1 MNTSV
6 MDTILTGISSDL
18 TAAAKDRLNRS
29 IQAVDQQLEGAKQN
43 RTSTDF
49 LGKQSRIG
57 GASANINGTT
67 VDAQVY
73 TSIADMING
82 PINNDV
88 GGFSNLLDSLAA
100 KNKRYYTII
109 KDYEIMPILIPQINR
124 VLMFLSNEC
133 LSPDIQNKQTF
144 KITYLN
150 DRDDHNIQDDI
161 GRIKEEMKL
170 DALLREIVNNRYK
183 LGNEYYLV
191 IDYNETYDHM
201 LQMMDQKGLN
211 ESTAGM
217 NNIEYFRVTGQDLRM
232 VINESTSTVLADC
245 YEKENSDKVA
255 LDEKVELNLS
265 NLNIVL
271 EKSSLAESYEQM
283 ADLVIAESY
292 SSSSRYNRVGSM
304 NEAVVDNTKFRDLI
318 EKMKQKK
325 LQRCTIDR
333 LDPAK
338 VFKLKIGGKII
349 GYFYVRDLD
358 ENASNVVNF
367 AQSLKDQLMKSRVAN
382 MNTATANA
390 EEVISKDLAE
400 RIINSFDPN
409 IGINR
414 IEDIDLLHDY
424 IRNTELFRG
433 NKRITFYYEDE
444 IFDVSRTDG
453 SLLTNAV
460 FFTKLYATL
469 LLNNIMTKVL
479 RGRGRQFHYVN
490 MGVSPDT
497 QRYIQ
502 NAIVALTMPENNLGT
517 LHGSFEQILN
527 PYNSSSDIILPR
539 EEGAEKY
546 IETDYVP
553 GQDVDMNDDF
563 LRFLLNSIVSA
574 FGLDS
579 AVIDATNGNLQ
590 FARTLS
596 MESLQICNSVINEQQ
611 DLHDAWERLVLE
623 VLRIMGDDAT
633 REAISRNQVK
643 VEFFEPETLII
654 QNTIEDLNNVKNYAE
669 GIADIIPQFNEDGA
683 EIKRSKFIYT
693 FIKERMNIDW
703 DSLENMLKENDINQ
717 IADKMEADIRTTA
730 REYEE
735 NTETREFGEK
745 SYNEETLE
753 DKSEFGE
760 FEPGEEDEDIY

>member
-6 MDTILTGISSDL
+6 METLVTGLSNDLTG
-18 TAAAKDRLNRS
+18 AAKARILKS
-29 IQAVDQQLEGAKQN
+29 IQAVDKQLEDAKNN
-43 RTSTDF
+43 RNSSVG
-49 LGKQSRIG
+49 LGQKSK
-57 GASANINGTT
+57 NPINTPKGDM
-67 VDAQVY
+67 VDSQVY

-82 PINNDV
+82 PVNNDV

-100 KNKRYYTII
+100 KNKRYFTII

-124 VLMFLSNEC
+124 VLMFLTNEC

-144 KITYLN
+144 KITYLP
-150 DRDDHNIQDDI
+150 DKDDHRIQVDI
-161 GRIKEEMKL
+161 ARIKEEMKL
-170 DALLREIVNNRYK
+170 DNLLREVITNRYK
-183 LGNEYYLV
+183 LGNEYYTV
-191 IDYNETYDHM
+191 IDYNDTYQHM
-201 LQMMDQKGLN
+201 LDMMEAKGLN

-217 NNIEYFRVTGQDLRM
+217 SDLEYVGVCSKSMQET
-232 VINESTSTVLADC
+232 INECSIKLNIDVHVEKDNLVELA
-245 YEKENSDKVA
+245 KP
-255 LDEKVELNLS
+255 VELNFDS
-265 NLNIVL
+265 LNIKI
-271 EKSSLAESYEQM
+271 ERSSMVESYDAIYGELLAE
-283 ADLVIAESY
+283 AY
-292 SSSSRYNRVGSM
+292 SKENRLARLRNGIM
-304 NEAVVDNTKFRDLI
+304 NEAVVDNTKLTDI
-318 EKMKQKK
+318 VNHMKAKK

-333 LDPAK
+333 LDPARM
-338 VFKLKIGGKII
+338 FKLKVGGKII
-349 GYFYVRDLD
+349 GYFYVRDMD
-358 ENASNVVNF
+358 ENTSNVINF

-390 EEVISKDLAE
+390 EEVISKELAE
-400 RIINSFDPN
+400 KIINTFDPN

-424 IRNTELFRG
+424 IRNTEIFRG

-444 IFDVSRTDG
+444 IFDLSRTDG

-479 RGRGRQFHYVN
+479 RGRGRQFHYVRT
-490 MGVSPDT
+490 GVSPSI

-527 PYNSSSDIILPR
+527 PYNSSSDIILPV
-539 EEGAEKY
+539 EDGTDKY

-553 GQDVDMNDDF
+553 GQDVDMNDEF

-611 DLHDAWERLVLE
+611 DLHDNWERLVLE
-623 VLRIMGDDAT
+623 VLRIMGSDDT
-633 REAISRNQVK
+633 KSAIDQNMIK

-669 GIADIIPQFNEDGA
+669 NIADIIPEFNEDGA
-683 EIKRSKFIYT
+683 EVKRSKFIYT
-693 FIKERMNIDW
+693 FIKERLNIDW
-703 DSLENMLKENDINQ
+703 DALENLMQENAIDQ
-717 IADKMEADIRTTA
+717 VDDQMQAEIRTTA
-730 REYEE
+730 REYKE
-735 NTETREFGEK
+735 NTQEREFGEK
-745 SYNEETLE
+745 SYEEETLS
-753 DKSEFGE
+753 DDSEYGE
-760 FEPGEEDEDIY
+760 FEPDESDNDLY

>member
-6 MDTILTGISSDL
+6 MEVLVTGLSSDL
-18 TAAAKDRLNRS
+18 TNASKARILKS
-29 IQAVDQQLEGAKQN
+29 IQAVDKQLEDARNN
-43 RTSTDF
+43 RNSSNG
-49 LGKQSRIG
+49 LGQQRTR
-57 GASANINGTT
+57 NQINTPKGDL
-67 VDAQVY
+67 VDSQVY

-100 KNKRYYTII
+100 KNKKYFTII

-124 VLMFLSNEC
+124 VLMFLTNEC

-144 KITYLN
+144 KITFVQ
-150 DRDDHNIQDDI
+150 DRDEHRVQTDVA
-161 GRIKEEMKL
+161 RIKEEMKL
-170 DALLREIVNNRYK
+170 DNLLREVITNRYK
-183 LGNEYYLV
+183 LGNEYYTV
-191 IDYNETYDHM
+191 IDYNDTYQHM
-201 LQMMDQKGLN
+201 LDMMEAKGLN
-211 ESTAGM
+211 EATSNMSDLEYIKLCSTSM
-217 NNIEYFRVTGQDLRM
+217 QDT
-232 VINESTSTVLADC
+232 INECGITVNADTHVENDNLVEIGTSI
-245 YEKENSDKVA
+245 
-255 LDEKVELNLS
+255 
-265 NLNIVL
+265 NLNFDKLNIKL
-271 EKSSLAESYEQM
+271 ERSSMVESYDAIYGELLSEMYSKDNRLIRFKSS
-283 ADLVIAESY
+283 I
-292 SSSSRYNRVGSM
+292 M
-304 NEAVVDNTKFRDLI
+304 NEAVVDNTKLTDLI
-318 EKMKQKK
+318 NNMKGKK

-333 LDPAK
+333 LDPARM
-338 VFKLKIGGKII
+338 FKLKVGGKII

-358 ENASNVVNF
+358 ENTSNVINF
-367 AQSLKDQLMKSRVAN
+367 AQSLKDQLLKSRVAN

-390 EEVISKDLAE
+390 EEVISKELAE
-400 RIINSFDPN
+400 KIINAFDPN

-424 IRNTELFRG
+424 IRNTEVYKG

-444 IFDVSRTDG
+444 IFDLSRTEG

-479 RGRGRQFHYVN
+479 RGRGRQFHYVTT
-490 MGVSPDT
+490 GVSPSV

-527 PYNSSSDIILPR
+527 PYNSASDIILPR
-539 EEGAEKY
+539 EEGTDKY

-574 FGLDS
+574 FGVDS

-596 MESLQICNSVINEQQ
+596 MESLQICNSIINEQQ
-611 DLHDAWERLVLE
+611 DLHDNWERLVLE
-623 VLRIMGDDAT
+623 VLRIMGSEDT
-633 REAISRNQVK
+633 QKAIDQNLLK
-643 VEFFEPETLII
+643 VEFFEPESLII
-654 QNTIEDLNNVKNYAE
+654 QNTIEDLNNVKSYAE
-669 GIADIIPQFNEDGA
+669 SIADIIPEFNEDGA

-703 DSLENMLKENDINQ
+703 EALENMMKENAIDQ
-717 IADKMEADIRTTA
+717 VDDQMQAEIRTTA
-730 REYEE
+730 REYKD
-735 NTETREFGEK
+735 NTEEREFGDK
-745 SYNEETLE
+745 SYAEETLE
-753 DKSEFGE
+753 DKSDYGE
-760 FEPGEEDEDIY
+760 FEPSEDDDYLL

>member
-6 MDTILTGISSDL
+6 MEVLVSGISNDLSD
-18 TAAAKDRLNRS
+18 AAKARLLKS
-29 IQAVDQQLEGAKQN
+29 IEAVDKQIEDAKKN
-43 RTSTDF
+43 RRTANGLNTN
-49 LGKQSRIG
+49 RINV
-57 GASANINGTT
+57 ANANKENT

-73 TSIADMING
+73 TNIADMING

-100 KNKRYYTII
+100 KNKRYFTII

-124 VLMFLSNEC
+124 VLMFLTNEC

-144 KITYLN
+144 KITYTPAK
-150 DRDDHNIQDDI
+150 DEHRIQDDI
-161 GRIKEEMKL
+161 ARIKKEMKL
-170 DALLREIVNNRYK
+170 DALLREVVTNRYK
-183 LGNEYYLV
+183 LGNEYYTV
-191 IDYNETYDHM
+191 IDYNDTYQHM
-201 LQMMDQKGLN
+201 LDMMELKGLN
-211 ESTAGM
+211 EATAQMGDLEYIGAASSSMQST
-217 NNIEYFRVTGQDLRM
+217 
-232 VINESTSTVLADC
+232 INECSFTMPADIHTNNDTVTLGENVQLSFDKMNIRIERNSMVET
-245 YEKENSDKVA
+245 YDSIYGELLSETYSKENR
-255 LDEKVELNLS
+255 LR
-265 NLNIVL
+265 NLNRGI
-271 EKSSLAESYEQM
+271 
-283 ADLVIAESY
+283 
-292 SSSSRYNRVGSM
+292 M
-304 NEAVVDNTKFRDLI
+304 NEAVVDNTKLRDI
-318 EKMKQKK
+318 VQKMKDKK

-333 LDPAK
+333 LDPARM
-338 VFKLKIGGKII
+338 FKLKVGGKTI
-349 GYFYVRDLD
+349 GYFYVRDID
-358 ENASNVVNF
+358 ENSSNVINF

-382 MNTATANA
+382 MNTATADA
-390 EEVISKDLAE
+390 EDVISRELAE
-400 RIINSFDPN
+400 KIINTFDPN

-414 IEDIDLLHDY
+414 VEDIDLLHDY
-424 IRNTELFRG
+424 IRNSEIYKG

-444 IFDVSRTDG
+444 IFDLSRTES

-469 LLNNIMTKVL
+469 MLNNIMTKIL
-479 RGRGRQFHYVN
+479 RGRGRQFHYVK
-490 MGVSPDT
+490 MGVSPNI

-502 NAIVALTMPENNLGT
+502 NAIVSLTMPENNLGT

-527 PYNSSSDIILPR
+527 PYNSSSDIILPV
-539 EEGAEKY
+539 EEGADKY

-553 GQDVDMNDDF
+553 GQDVDMNDEF

-611 DLHDAWERLVLE
+611 DLHDPWERLVLE
-623 VLRIMGDDAT
+623 VLRIMGTEDT
-633 REAISRNQVK
+633 QKAIDQNLIK

-669 GIADIIPQFNEDGA
+669 NIADIIPEFNEDGS
-683 EIKRSKFIYT
+683 EIKRSKFIFT

-703 DSLENMLKENDINQ
+703 EALENML
-717 IADKMEADIRTTA
+717 ADNAIDQVDDQMLADIRTTA
-730 REYEE
+730 REYKE
-735 NTETREFGEK
+735 NTEEREFGDK
-745 SYNEETLE
+745 SYAEETLE

>member
-6 MDTILTGISSDL
+6 MEVLVSGISNDLSD
-18 TAAAKDRLNRS
+18 AAKARLLKS
-29 IQAVDQQLEGAKQN
+29 IEAVDKQIEDAKKN
-43 RTSTDF
+43 RRTANGLNTN
-49 LGKQSRIG
+49 RINV
-57 GASANINGTT
+57 ANANKENT

-73 TSIADMING
+73 TNIADMING

-100 KNKRYYTII
+100 KNKRYFTII

-124 VLMFLSNEC
+124 VLMFLTNEC

-144 KITYLN
+144 KITYTPAK
-150 DRDDHNIQDDI
+150 DEHRIQDDI
-161 GRIKEEMKL
+161 ARIKKEMKL
-170 DALLREIVNNRYK
+170 DALLREVVTNRYK
-183 LGNEYYLV
+183 LGNEYYTV
-191 IDYNETYDHM
+191 IDYNDTYQHM
-201 LQMMDQKGLN
+201 LDMMELKGLN
-211 ESTAGM
+211 EATAQMGDLEYIGAASSSMQST
-217 NNIEYFRVTGQDLRM
+217 
-232 VINESTSTVLADC
+232 INECSFTMPADIHTNDNTVTLGENVQLSFDKLNIRIERNSMVET
-245 YEKENSDKVA
+245 YDSIYGELLSETYSKENR
-255 LDEKVELNLS
+255 LR
-265 NLNIVL
+265 NLNRGI
-271 EKSSLAESYEQM
+271 
-283 ADLVIAESY
+283 
-292 SSSSRYNRVGSM
+292 M
-304 NEAVVDNTKFRDLI
+304 NEAVVDNTKLRDI
-318 EKMKQKK
+318 VQKMKDKK

-333 LDPAK
+333 LDPARM
-338 VFKLKIGGKII
+338 FKLKVGGKTI
-349 GYFYVRDLD
+349 GYFYVRDID
-358 ENASNVVNF
+358 ENSSNVINF

-382 MNTATANA
+382 MNTATADA
-390 EEVISKDLAE
+390 EDVISRELAE
-400 RIINSFDPN
+400 KIINTFDPN

-414 IEDIDLLHDY
+414 VEDIDLLHDY
-424 IRNTELFRG
+424 IRNSEIYKG

-444 IFDVSRTDG
+444 IFDLSRTES

-469 LLNNIMTKVL
+469 MLNNIMTKIL
-479 RGRGRQFHYVN
+479 RGRGRQFHYVK
-490 MGVSPDT
+490 MGVSPNI

-502 NAIVALTMPENNLGT
+502 NAIVSLTMPENNLGT

-527 PYNSSSDIILPR
+527 PYNSSSDIILPV
-539 EEGAEKY
+539 EEGADKY

-553 GQDVDMNDDF
+553 GQDVDMNDEF

-611 DLHDAWERLVLE
+611 DLHDPWERLVLE
-623 VLRIMGDDAT
+623 VLRIMGTEDT
-633 REAISRNQVK
+633 QKAIDQNLIK

-669 GIADIIPQFNEDGA
+669 NIADIIPEFNEDGS
-683 EIKRSKFIYT
+683 EIKRSKFIFT

-703 DSLENMLKENDINQ
+703 EALENML
-717 IADKMEADIRTTA
+717 ADNAIDQVDDQMLADIRTTA
-730 REYEE
+730 REYKE
-735 NTETREFGEK
+735 NTEEREFGDK
-745 SYNEETLE
+745 SYAEETLE

>member
-6 MDTILTGISSDL
+6 MEVLVSGISNDLSD
-18 TAAAKDRLNRS
+18 AAKARLLKS
-29 IQAVDQQLEGAKQN
+29 IEAVDKQIEDAKKN
-43 RTSTDF
+43 RRTANGLNTN
-49 LGKQSRIG
+49 RINV
-57 GASANINGTT
+57 ANANKENT

-73 TSIADMING
+73 TNIADMING

-100 KNKRYYTII
+100 KNKRYFTII

-124 VLMFLSNEC
+124 VLMFLTNEC

-144 KITYLN
+144 KITYTPAK
-150 DRDDHNIQDDI
+150 DEHRIQDDI
-161 GRIKEEMKL
+161 ARIKKEMKL
-170 DALLREIVNNRYK
+170 DALLREVVTNRYK
-183 LGNEYYLV
+183 LGNEYYTV
-191 IDYNETYDHM
+191 IDYNDTYQHM
-201 LQMMDQKGLN
+201 LDMMELKGLN
-211 ESTAGM
+211 EATAQMGDLEYIGAASSSMQST
-217 NNIEYFRVTGQDLRM
+217 
-232 VINESTSTVLADC
+232 INECSFTMPADIHTNDNTVTLGENVQLSFDKLNIRIERNSMVET
-245 YEKENSDKVA
+245 YDSIYGELLSETYSKENR
-255 LDEKVELNLS
+255 LR
-265 NLNIVL
+265 NLNRGI
-271 EKSSLAESYEQM
+271 
-283 ADLVIAESY
+283 
-292 SSSSRYNRVGSM
+292 M
-304 NEAVVDNTKFRDLI
+304 NEAVVDNTKLRDI
-318 EKMKQKK
+318 VQKMKDKK

-333 LDPAK
+333 LDPARM
-338 VFKLKIGGKII
+338 FKLKVGGKVI
-349 GYFYVRDLD
+349 GYFYVRDID
-358 ENASNVVNF
+358 ENSSNVINF

-382 MNTATANA
+382 MNTATADA
-390 EEVISKDLAE
+390 EDVISRELAE
-400 RIINSFDPN
+400 KIINTFDPN

-414 IEDIDLLHDY
+414 VEDIDLLHDY
-424 IRNTELFRG
+424 IRNSEIYKG

-444 IFDVSRTDG
+444 IFDLSRTES

-469 LLNNIMTKVL
+469 MLNNIMTKIL
-479 RGRGRQFHYVN
+479 RGRGRQFHYVK
-490 MGVSPDT
+490 MGVSPNI

-502 NAIVALTMPENNLGT
+502 NAIVSLTMPENNLGT

-527 PYNSSSDIILPR
+527 PYNSSSDIILPV
-539 EEGAEKY
+539 EEGADKY

-553 GQDVDMNDDF
+553 GQDVDMNDEF

-611 DLHDAWERLVLE
+611 DLHDPWERLVLE
-623 VLRIMGDDAT
+623 VLRIMGTEDT
-633 REAISRNQVK
+633 QKAIDQNLIK

-669 GIADIIPQFNEDGA
+669 NIADIIPEFNEDGS
-683 EIKRSKFIYT
+683 EIKRSKFIFT

-703 DSLENMLKENDINQ
+703 EALENML
-717 IADKMEADIRTTA
+717 ADNAIDQVDDQMLADIRTTA
-730 REYEE
+730 REYKE
-735 NTETREFGEK
+735 NTEEREFGDK
-745 SYNEETLE
+745 SYAEETLE